1 MSRILGICGSMQA
14 PSESRTWKVLQIAL
28 AGARRAGATI
38 DVIQLFDLKLPMF
51 EERMRLAPNTSEVTT
66 LLSMVRGAEGLIL
79 ASPVYH
85 GTISGA
91 LKNCVDYFELLAQDT
106 PPYMTNK
113 VWGLMSVSGGIAS
126 TASLDPLYHSAR
138 ALNAW
143 VLPLTV
149 SVSGNAFDQDRQLVD
164 PQVKKR
170 LFTVGQALTI
180 ATQKLCGGSTV
191 EGN

>member
-1 MSRILGICGSMQA
+1 MSRILGICGSMQT
-14 PSESRTWKVLQIAL
+14 PSESRTWKALQIAL
-28 AGARRAGATI
+28 AGARSAGATI
-38 DVIQLFDLKLPMF
+38 DAIQLFDLKLPMF
-51 EERMRLAPNTSEVTT
+51 EERMRLDAHTSEVTT
-66 LLSMVRGAEGLIL
+66 LLSMVRGAKGLIL

-113 VWGLMSVSGGIAS
+113 IWGLVSVSGGIAS

-149 SVSGNAFDQDRQLVD
+149 SVSGNAFDHERQLVD
-164 PQVKKR
+164 SQMKKR
-170 LFTVGQALTI
+170 LFTVGHALTV
-180 ATQKLCGGSTV
+180 ATQKLCDGHTT